1 MAKYNKQTSSTKHT
15 HKLYLNRS
23 DIKHKRHEKV
33 GVIAVRGMHTHTH
46 AQTHTIFRQ
55 TESIITVD
63 LRQIW
68 EYVFKPV
75 V

>member
-46 AQTHTIFRQ
+46 THTRTKTHYISANR
-55 TESIITVD
+55 VNNHG
-63 LRQIW
+63 R
-68 EYVFKPV
+68 FKTDMGV
-75 V
+75 CI